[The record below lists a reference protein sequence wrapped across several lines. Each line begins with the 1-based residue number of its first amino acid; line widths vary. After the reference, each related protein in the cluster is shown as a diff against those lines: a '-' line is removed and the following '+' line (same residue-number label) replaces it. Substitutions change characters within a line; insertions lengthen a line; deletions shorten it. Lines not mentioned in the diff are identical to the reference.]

1 MTVFSW
7 SQTAAS
13 NATADSSINW
23 REGQA
28 PSQVNDSAR
37 AMMSAIAKWRDDMS
51 GNLVTG
57 GSSTAFTITSNQTFT
72 ALTDGITIKAR
83 MSATN
88 GASPTLNVDSLGAKS
103 IATLY
108 GAAVPTR
115 SLLSGSVQTFT
126 YDSTDDKWIVHGSP
140 GATKYIGEIFDY
152 GGTTAPALCVMCY
165 GQAISRTTYADLY
178 AVIGTTYGTGDGST
192 TFNVPDLRGRVVA
205 GKDDMGGSSANRLTD
220 QTGGLDGD
228 TLGDTGGSETH
239 QLTEAELA
247 AHTHGDGTYA
257 TSTDGDH
264 THFLVGNAT
273 SNQALSDTNYIAKRT
288 DQNSGNNDATLQGT
302 ATAPTYGISS
312 TDGDHSHD
320 VTGASGST
328 GSDTAHNNVQPTIIL
343 NKCIFAG
350 A

>member
-72 ALTDGITIKAR
+72 ALTDGITVKAR

-88 GASPTLNVDSLGAKS
+88 GATPTLNVDSLGAKS

-115 SLLSGSVQTFT
+115 ALLSGSVQTFT
-126 YDSTDDKWIVHGSP
+126 YDSTDDKWIVHGAP
-140 GATKYIGEIFDY
+140 GATKYIGEVFDY
-152 GGTTAPALCVMCY
+152 AGTSAPALCVFCY

-178 AVIGTTYGTGDGST
+178 AVIGTTYGVGDGST
-192 TFNVPDLRGRVVA
+192 TFNVPDLRGRVAA

-220 QTGGLDGD
+220 LTGGLNGD
-228 TLGDTGGSETH
+228 TLGDTGGEEAHTI
-239 QLTEAELA
+239 LEAELP
-247 AHTHGDGTYA
+247 AHTHSSGTLA
-257 TSTDGDH
+257 TASNGAH
-264 THFLVGNAT
+264 THT
-273 SNQALSDTNYIAKRT
+273 
-288 DQNSGNNDATLQGT
+288 
-302 ATAPTYGISS
+302 ISS
-312 TDGDHSHD
+312 SNGGQVIKSGGSSNNLDYSSGVDGGGTTLTADSN
-320 VTGASGST
+320 GAHTHTISGST
-328 GSDTAHNNVQPTIIL
+328 GSIGSGTAINVIQPTLIL